1 MVIKILLPVCNMDIL
16 KIKFNM
22 SFFIIGG
29 AYFIISVAYF
39 IICVAYFIINGCVLL

>member
-29 AYFIISVAYF
+29 T
-39 IICVAYFIINGCVLL
+39 YFIINGVRFIINGVFCKWCGL

>member
-22 SFFIIGG
+22 SFFIIDG
-29 AYFIISVAYF
+29 AYFIISVVYF
-39 IICVAYFIINGCVLL
+39 IISVVRFVIIGYVLL